1 MMPSALAEHSPTTAP
16 FVALQSASQALAR
29 VRGNTE
35 DDILDQLQRLVRPLL
50 PPSRI
55 HILLFLEGQSKLQAW
70 NRYGDALPPSY
81 FGTPAAQGIMG
92 WLRETKESLLVGDFH
107 RDWEQLPARPSYDN
121 PEPPRAAIFVPLVIG
136 DEALGALSVQSN
148 DPDVYTADHL
158 WQLKILANQA
168 AAAIHADR
176 LLRSEQWRGNQLQT
190 LATVTRSV
198 VSILN
203 LDALLS
209 HVVDIIQAAFGYY
222 HVQVYVIEKGTNQV
236 VFRAS
241 SGDETHAL
249 WLRTGKHVGIG
260 QGGMIGWVAEYGE
273 TLVAP
278 DVSIDPLY
286 IPDDPRLLPNTR
298 SEIAIA
304 LKLETDVLG
313 VLDVQSDRQ
322 NAFGPDDLLI
332 LNALADAVALAVAN
346 AQLYARVQEDAWIT
360 VSLLEVAEAT
370 NRLTELPEVVETIA
384 RLTPLLTGVMSVAI
398 WLQRERSGLQREEGG
413 LYQPVAHWGIHEET
427 VGLFLKH
434 DLTAAGDPILS
445 LLEAEQG
452 ARIVRQDKL
461 DELLSPILAQS
472 LQADALVFLPLLV
485 RGELMGVMVVGV
497 EEANGP
503 LSERRIPLLKGI
515 VDQAAAAIHNAQL
528 IAAQREEAWV
538 STALLQVAQAMG
550 RARDLPETLDVVARL
565 TTALS
570 GLDRCTIFMRHGQE
584 EGFFPTISHSQ
595 RRNLPAFV
603 SEERLHP
610 TQVPLLERL
619 VSDRTAIAVPDLRQ
633 SDLVPST
640 LAALLATKAL
650 IAMPLVASDAVVGAM
665 LVDEVEAHQ
674 VYSRHLLDILSGIA
688 NQAAVAIERGRLQQA
703 EIEQQRLVTELAVAH
718 DIQRGF
724 LPDSL
729 PRVSGYEVAALWEP
743 AREIGGDFYDFVA
756 LPQGRWGLVI
766 ADVADKGVPAAL
778 YMALSRTAMR
788 MVAGRHP
795 SPATVLQQVNTA
807 ILDTTYSD
815 MFVTIYYAVLD
826 PATHQVTYASAGHG
840 LALHASDEGVQFLRG
855 RGSALG
861 ILPTIRVDEGVTSL
875 APGDYLVLYTDG
887 VTDAINAQIEDFGEE
902 RLIATVRS
910 LQGASSQAMVDGIH
924 AAVYAWEE
932 GAAAFDDFTLVVA
945 RRLPEGQPGIQPG
958 ASASAATLQPG

>member
-1 MMPSALAEHSPTTAP
+1 MMPSAPADHSPPTAP
-16 FVALQSASQALAR
+16 LVALQSASQALAR
-29 VRGNTE
+29 VRGSTE

-55 HILLFLEGQSKLQAW
+55 HILLFLEGQSKLYAW
-70 NRYGDALPPSY
+70 NRHGDALPPSY
-81 FGTPAAQGIMG
+81 FDTLAAQGIMG

-121 PEPPRAAIFVPLVIG
+121 PEPPRSAIFVPLVIG

-176 LLRSEQWRGNQLQT
+176 LLRSEQWRSNQLQT

-203 LDALLS
+203 LDDLLS
-209 HVVDIIQAAFGYY
+209 HVVDVIQAAFGYY
-222 HVQVYVIEKGTNQV
+222 HVQVYVIEQGTNQA

-249 WLRTGKHVGIG
+249 WLRLGKHVGIG

-304 LKLETDVLG
+304 LKLETEVLG
-313 VLDVQSDRQ
+313 VLDVQSDRL

-360 VSLLEVAEAT
+360 VALLEVAEAT
-370 NRLTELPEVVETIA
+370 NRLTELPEVVETIV
-384 RLTPLLTGVMSVAI
+384 RLTPLLTGVASVAI
-398 WLQRERSGLQREEGG
+398 WLQREDSG
-413 LYQPVAHWGIHEET
+413 LYQAVAHWGIHEET

-452 ARIVRQDKL
+452 SRIVRQDQL

-472 LQADALVFLPLLV
+472 LQADALVFLPLRV

-584 EGFFPTISHSQ
+584 EGFIPTISHSQ
-595 RRNLPAFV
+595 RRNLPSFV
-603 SEERLHP
+603 SDERLHP

-619 VSDRTAIAVPDLRQ
+619 VSDRTAIVVPDLRQ
-633 SDLVPST
+633 SDLVPAT
-640 LAALLATKAL
+640 LAAVLSTKAL

-674 VYSRHLLDILSGIA
+674 VYSRHLLDILNGIA

-729 PRVSGYEVAALWEP
+729 PQVPGYEVAALWEP

-756 LPQGRWGLVI
+756 LPHGRWGLVI

-795 SPATVLQQVNTA
+795 SPATVLQRVNTA

-840 LALHASDEGVQFLRG
+840 LALHASGGEMQFLRG

-861 ILPTIRVDEGVTSL
+861 ILPTIRIDEGATSL

-887 VTDAINAQIEDFGEE
+887 VTDAINAAIEDFGEE

-910 LQGASSQAMVDGIH
+910 LQGASSQAMVDGIY
-924 AAVYAWEE
+924 AAVVAWEG

-945 RRLPEGQPGIQPG
+945 RRLPGGQPE
-958 ASASAATLQPG
+958 ASAGAATLQPG